1 VALFQKGLLIMKPTG
16 SVLRPF
22 LRPLLAAALVLFAAA
37 DARAVRRTEDPLAL
51 VPADAA
57 SVAYMRWSE
66 LRQTPLGGKV
76 FRDLDHISGD
86 DDAARFLEET
96 GLTPREDIDTVIVAM
111 TPAAKGAGDSGLVI
125 FEGRFDL
132 ARIGKALASR
142 EATLRTSPG
151 GEYYLLRENGDE
163 PGAVALVNRGLIVCG
178 NEESVVATLAR
189 RESGGEGGLTSG
201 QGLGRHLSRIDR
213 DASAWALVDVARFP
227 ATRRTD
233 PGEGEP
239 SRALFS
245 AMKSVSIVAL
255 EASVK
260 SDGVAF
266 AATGL
271 SADAESR
278 DLLEDALRG
287 VLAMWRLAVQDR
299 APELVSV
306 IRRFKIENDS
316 DGVSIRGTLP
326 SGFLESLSEKRR
338 ASR

>member
-1 VALFQKGLLIMKPTG
+1 MKRTGFGSLLRT
-16 SVLRPF
+16 SF
-22 LRPLLAAALVLFAAA
+22 AAGLVLLAAA

-57 SVAYMRWSE
+57 TVASMRWSE
-66 LRQTPLGGKV
+66 LRQTPIGDKV
-76 FRDLDHISGD
+76 FRDFGRISGD

-96 GLTPREDIDTVIVAM
+96 GLTPREDIDTVIVAV
-111 TPAAKGAGDSGLVI
+111 TPAAKDSAESGLVL

-132 ARIGKALASR
+132 VRIAGALVARGAALKAAP
-142 EATLRTSPG
+142 A
-151 GEYYLLRENGDE
+151 GEYYLLREKGGE

-178 NEESVVATLAR
+178 HEASVVAALAR

-227 ATRRTD
+227 ASRRDAD
-233 PGEGEP
+233 PGEGGEP

-255 EASVK
+255 EASVR
-260 SDGVAF
+260 SDGLAF
-266 AATGL
+266 AATGF
-271 SADAESR
+271 SPDAETR
-278 DLLEDALRG
+278 ELLEDALRG
-287 VLAMWRLAVQDR
+287 VMAMWRLAVNER

-306 IRRFKIENDS
+306 IRRFQISRGAE
-316 DGVSIRGTLP
+316 GVSIRGTLP